1 MNGSILLILPG
12 TSLRK
17 ESGDKAMEILLIS
30 DLHGN
35 KEALDVILNSVKHDL
50 ILCMGDLVD
59 YGPDPLAVIDW
70 IRDNN
75 IPAVRG
81 NHDNAVASHVD
92 CGCGYKYKHLSVA
105 TREYTWKVLSG
116 ADLDFLRSLP
126 LARDLEI
133 DGLKLK
139 MVHGSPQSFFD
150 YLYPDIS
157 PEKLAEYTAG
167 ITSDYL
173 LTGHTHF
180 PAILNAPTATVL
192 NPGSVGQPRD
202 GDWRASCMVL
212 DTQARTQEISRI
224 KYDIATTCGKISA
237 RMPHA
242 DELTAILRRGY

>member
-1 MNGSILLILPG
+1 MKL
-12 TSLRK
+12 
-17 ESGDKAMEILLIS
+17 LLIS

-35 KEALDVILNSVKHDL
+35 LEALDAVLGNVNYDRAV
-50 ILCMGDLVD
+50 CMGDLVD
-59 YGPDPLAVIDW
+59 YGPDPGAVIDW
-70 IRDNN
+70 VRNN
-75 IPAVRG
+75 CMAVIRG
-81 NHDNAVASHVD
+81 NHDNAVGFMVD

-105 TREYTWKVLSG
+105 TREYTWKVLSE
-116 ADLDFLRSLP
+116 ADMEFLRGIP
-126 LARDLEI
+126 LTRALEL

-139 MVHGSPQSFFD
+139 MVHGSPESFFD

-167 ITSDYL
+167 VTSDYL

-180 PAILNAPTATVL
+180 PAVLKAPTTTVL

-212 DTQARTQEISRI
+212 DTVARTQEILRI
-224 KYDIATTCGKISA
+224 EYDIDATCRKVERS
-237 RMPHA
+237 MPLA